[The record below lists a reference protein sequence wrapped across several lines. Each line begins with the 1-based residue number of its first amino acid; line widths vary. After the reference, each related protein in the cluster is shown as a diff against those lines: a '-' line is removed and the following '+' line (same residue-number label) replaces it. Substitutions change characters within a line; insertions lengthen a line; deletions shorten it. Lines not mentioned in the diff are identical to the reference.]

1 MLLPDPLISLLGGV
15 DEISG
20 SGWRVTMADV
30 SPGVGESDHVNDE
43 IYSQL
48 S

>member
-1 MLLPDPLISLLGGV
+1 MLLSDPLISLFGGV

-30 SPGVGESDHVNDE
+30 SPDVGESDHVNDE
-43 IYSQL
+43 AYAQL